1 MNSSK
6 LAEGESLVVVGAVP
20 GKGKGKKG
28 TGKDGKL
35 GDDLNA
41 HDDDHKKS
49 ATKRSMTSKQKKSK
63 APGHRD
69 KDKATS
75 ENNMFLADIKES
87 E

>member
-1 MNSSK
+1 MGSGAK
-6 LAEGESLVVVGAVP
+6 LAEGDESLVVVNEVT

-28 TGKDGKL
+28 GKL